1 MFLTVIFL
9 ISGVA
14 LTILIGAKYLE
25 ERRNKTFLILEL
37 ISKGDL
43 HVRDFSH
50 KAAHNYA
57 EFREWAEFFVKKQLP
72 LHSKSLL
79 NKSHTLVQDKSAKYL
94 ELIRDSKLL
103 KKSDGI
109 SEFFKTIGD
118 VEKGNGEIDGY
129 SEELLNKELRITN
142 KEEE

>member
-1 MFLTVIFL
+1 MFLTTVFIL
-9 ISGVA
+9 SGVA
-14 LTILIGAKYLE
+14 LALLIGAKYVE
-25 ERRNKTFLILEL
+25 ERRGRKLLILNL

-43 HVRDFSH
+43 HVRDLSH
-50 KAAHNYA
+50 RTAHEYA
-57 EFREWAEFFVKKQLP
+57 ELRERAEFFIKKQLP
-72 LHSKSLL
+72 MHSRSLL
-79 NKSHTLVQDKSAKYL
+79 NKSQALAQEKSAKYL

-109 SEFFKTIGD
+109 SEFFKNVSS

>member
-1 MFLTVIFL
+1 MFLTIVFL

-14 LTILIGAKYLE
+14 LTILIGAKYLD

-57 EFREWAEFFVKKQLP
+57 EFRERAEFFIKKQLP
-72 LHSKSLL
+72 LHSRSMI
-79 NKSHTLVQDKSAKYL
+79 NKSHSLVQEKSAKYL

-129 SEELLNKELRITN
+129 SEAFQ
-142 KEEE
+142 EEESEVK